1 MPCFACVR
9 APRDDA
15 EPRESEK
22 EIFYDAPSSFERRAP
37 WWAPTLVKSSEV
49 EERRLETDANA
60 TATATATTLATTQPK
75 THADD
80 AFHRALAR
88 ASSEMEAESRGG
100 SFAAKARAYAK
111 AVTAM
116 ASVAASVAAR
126 GGRVDLTSFL
136 GTPIR
141 WCARMS
147 LLRTVTDSASSVS
160 SDAPSRTVR
169 FFEMLRRVDAERDD
183 AVTRF
188 AGVALAMI
196 AEIEPPASL
205 KKPLNPVLGET
216 AIHSVVFPNER
227 FESVWEQVSHH
238 PPISAHCTRGSNV
251 RVEGELRPKPHLV
264 GAHIEVELEGEARIT
279 LIDRDETYVSDLPS
293 FEWRFVPRWHS
304 RMTRKR
310 KWSIR
315 CEKTGLR
322 GEFTYAAKRGVRGVV
337 YSTWSGAAVC
347 EIDGRYDGSV
357 VAKKISSGEAVAR
370 YDLEDAK
377 RFRGQIV
384 RHTHL
389 DDERDT
395 EVVWKET
402 FKAMEENR
410 WDDAKNAKKRVE
422 ESEREKRREREARG
436 ETFEPRF
443 FTLDERLGRWVRDT
457 RAQVVLY

>member
-1 MPCFACVR
+1 MACFACVR

-116 ASVAASVAAR
+116 ASVAAR

-169 FFEMLRRVDAERDD
+169 FFEM
-183 AVTRF
+183 
-188 AGVALAMI
+188 
-196 AEIEPPASL
+196 
-205 KKPLNPVLGET
+205 
-216 AIHSVVFPNER
+216 
-227 FESVWEQVSHH
+227 
-238 PPISAHCTRGSNV
+238 
-251 RVEGELRPKPHLV
+251 
-264 GAHIEVELEGEARIT
+264 
-279 LIDRDETYVSDLPS
+279 
-293 FEWRFVPRWHS
+293 
-304 RMTRKR
+304 
-310 KWSIR
+310 
-315 CEKTGLR
+315 
-322 GEFTYAAKRGVRGVV
+322 
-337 YSTWSGAAVC
+337 
-347 EIDGRYDGSV
+347 
-357 VAKKISSGEAVAR
+357 
-370 YDLEDAK
+370 
-377 RFRGQIV
+377 
-384 RHTHL
+384 
-389 DDERDT
+389 
-395 EVVWKET
+395 
-402 FKAMEENR
+402 
-410 WDDAKNAKKRVE
+410 
-422 ESEREKRREREARG
+422 
-436 ETFEPRF
+436 
-443 FTLDERLGRWVRDT
+443 
-457 RAQVVLY
+457 

>member
-1 MPCFACVR
+1 M
-9 APRDDA
+9 
-15 EPRESEK
+15 
-22 EIFYDAPSSFERRAP
+22 
-37 WWAPTLVKSSEV
+37 VKSSEV

-116 ASVAASVAAR
+116 ASVAAR
-126 GGRVDLTSFL
+126 GGRLDLTSFL

-196 AEIEPPASL
+196 AEIEQPASL

-227 FESVWEQVSHH
+227 F
-238 PPISAHCTRGSNV
+238 
-251 RVEGELRPKPHLV
+251 
-264 GAHIEVELEGEARIT
+264 
-279 LIDRDETYVSDLPS
+279 
-293 FEWRFVPRWHS
+293 
-304 RMTRKR
+304 
-310 KWSIR
+310 
-315 CEKTGLR
+315 
-322 GEFTYAAKRGVRGVV
+322 
-337 YSTWSGAAVC
+337 
-347 EIDGRYDGSV
+347 
-357 VAKKISSGEAVAR
+357 
-370 YDLEDAK
+370 
-377 RFRGQIV
+377 
-384 RHTHL
+384 
-389 DDERDT
+389 
-395 EVVWKET
+395 
-402 FKAMEENR
+402 
-410 WDDAKNAKKRVE
+410 
-422 ESEREKRREREARG
+422 
-436 ETFEPRF
+436 
-443 FTLDERLGRWVRDT
+443 
-457 RAQVVLY
+457 